1 MTRRRGLKP
10 LHPDCATD
18 CDLKIL
24 SVLERSKQLVLKKK
38 MHHVL
43 FCFIITNAV
52 PETNLQAYTS
62 LSRHIRKDLLTR
74 RSIASDVCDT
84 AVGCQQFCKELRK
97 RSKRIMFER
106 NYSFF
111 QSLCVALTLSDIPKS
126 VFLINLNWG
135 GTSIR

>member
-1 MTRRRGLKP
+1 
-10 LHPDCATD
+10 
-18 CDLKIL
+18 
-24 SVLERSKQLVLKKK
+24 

-43 FCFIITNAV
+43 FYSIITNAV

-84 AVGCQQFCKELRK
+84 AVGCPQFCKELRK
-97 RSKRIMFER
+97 RPKRIMFER

-111 QSLCVALTLSDIPKS
+111 QSLCVALTLSDVPKI